1 MSGSPIR
8 ALPSLHPP
16 PTKET
21 DPCVSEHFVA
31 ADGGFAGHLHTL
43 TLDIDLVLVPADP
56 SDSENAPDFRVIAG
70 EGDEAREVGAGW
82 KHVGEKAGDY
92 VSVQIDDPSFVQPL
106 RANLFKGDDNGHV
119 LVWSR
124 PSRREKA
131 N

>member
-1 MSGSPIR
+1 MRIGTFR
-8 ALPSLHPP
+8 AAGGGYNGQLRTLSLSI
-16 PTKET
+16 EI
-21 DPCVSEHFVA
+21 S
-31 ADGGFAGHLHTL
+31 
-43 TLDIDLVLVPADP
+43 LVPADP
-56 SDSENAPDFRVIAG
+56 SDSDNAPDFRVVAG
-70 EGDEAREVGAGW
+70 EDEGAREIGAGW

-92 VSVQIDDPSFVQPL
+92 VSLQIDDPSFLQPL

>member
-1 MSGSPIR
+1 MRIG
-8 ALPSLHPP
+8 
-16 PTKET
+16 T
-21 DPCVSEHFVA
+21 FVA

-43 TLDIDLVLVPADP
+43 TLDIDLVLLSADP

-92 VSVQIDDPSFVQPL
+92 VSVQIDDPSFIQPL
-106 RANLFKGDDNGHV
+106 RANLFKGDGNGYV

-131 N
+131 D